1 MIQLFSYLVD
11 DSYRMVNFESE
22 SNQIV
27 LSCSDQNESVSNQ
40 LFTQLL
46 PGYYSL
52 LYDYISNIFC
62 MQYLIVE
69 NKTLNNNNAFNI
81 KLK

>member
-69 NKTLNNNNAFNI
+69 NKTLNNNNAFHI

>member
-52 LYDYISNIFC
+52 LYDYISIIFC